1 MYESN
6 KFRIAHN
13 TQPNHLRGI
22 LRMERGGGKKSNS
35 KYIRRIFLPLQGF
48 REYRKVI
55 KIPREYFVETFKRK
69 KNSRHP
75 DIIFHQRIKS
85 ELKPRVPRTNSTDL
99 KEPAR
104 ARACAYA
111 LAPRASFELTWTCGS
126 TNEDAIIK
134 GNVKCRNILRGLTH
148 SHASPLRP
156 IGGAFLVIATHRPT
170 RLTGFTRVI
179 IIYSL
184 DLPPSSSPLLSLPST
199 RTNDKWIS

>member
-104 ARACAYA
+104 AHARMRVRA
-111 LAPRASFELTWTCGS
+111 R
-126 TNEDAIIK
+126 
-134 GNVKCRNILRGLTH
+134 
-148 SHASPLRP
+148 
-156 IGGAFLVIATHRPT
+156 
-170 RLTGFTRVI
+170 
-179 IIYSL
+179 
-184 DLPPSSSPLLSLPST
+184 SSSFLRVNLNL
-199 RTNDKWIS
+199 RFNE

>member
-22 LRMERGGGKKSNS
+22 LRMERGGEKIQFQIHSTDIS
-35 KYIRRIFLPLQGF
+35 STSGF

-104 ARACAYA
+104 AHARMRVRA
-111 LAPRASFELTWTCGS
+111 R
-126 TNEDAIIK
+126 
-134 GNVKCRNILRGLTH
+134 
-148 SHASPLRP
+148 
-156 IGGAFLVIATHRPT
+156 
-170 RLTGFTRVI
+170 
-179 IIYSL
+179 
-184 DLPPSSSPLLSLPST
+184 SSSFLRVNLNL
-199 RTNDKWIS
+199 RFNE